1 MPSLRTLRSWSWT
14 FRHFFHFISLPMQRN
29 SKSDHLNFQTMS
41 NNRFWLQLRS
51 LPSRWKHSEN
61 PPKKYPLLY
70 FSFKLLF
77 ISSKNILPAKR
88 GARATSQL
96 QLQRPPQWPC
106 SWVGCPWGSHLHNRR
121 HCISIIVIT
130 SINVIILASITLWSL
145 TFNIIKNHTA
155 FKHLLSPQHQQFK
168 FSKTQRL
175 KYWDVQKSS
184 SSAQEQQQQWK
195 NLASCPVQPSTG
207 CWIWSSRT

>member
-1 MPSLRTLRSWSWT
+1 
-14 FRHFFHFISLPMQRN
+14 
-29 SKSDHLNFQTMS
+29 MS

-96 QLQRPPQWPC
+96 QLQRPPQWHC
-106 SWVGCPWGSHLHNRR
+106 SWVGCPWGSHLHN
-121 HCISIIVIT
+121 HNHNNYISIIVIF
-130 SINVIILASITLWSL
+130 LASIAWWVV
-145 TFNIIKNHTA
+145 H
-155 FKHLLSPQHQQFK
+155 HLQYHQEPHSFQTSPQSSASAVQILK
-168 FSKTQRL
+168 DSKTQILRCSKIFFICSGATTAVEESRQLPRPTFHRL
-175 KYWDVQKSS
+175 LDLIK
-184 SSAQEQQQQWK
+184 
-195 NLASCPVQPSTG
+195 
-207 CWIWSSRT
+207 